1 MGIYWEVKGIFQV
14 QYTLRSSMNNM
25 LITMTN
31 VLFEKK
37 GYVKLFNGEIKKS
50 LFEGFKNR
58 NLDFIFMKYIFY
70 GSQHYSIHGSSEPRI
85 FPLLL

>member
-31 VLFEKK
+31 VLFENQKK
-37 GYVKLFNGEIKKS
+37 KRLREARQWGNQWGQFFKDLKTEICIS
-50 LFEGFKNR
+50 FL
-58 NLDFIFMKYIFY
+58 
-70 GSQHYSIHGSSEPRI
+70 
-85 FPLLL
+85 